1 MNKMIPLS
9 RMHNDRQEK
18 EMFKLLK
25 KYIFIVYLKEVLS
38 TVSGDNYIKK
48 VNKQKLYIYIYKLTC
63 LRKHQML

>member
-25 KYIFIVYLKEVLS
+25 KHIFIVYLKEVLS
-38 TVSGDNYIKK
+38 TVSTGDNYIKK
-48 VNKQKLYIYIYKLTC
+48 VNKQKLYIFI
-63 LRKHQML
+63 

>member
-25 KYIFIVYLKEVLS
+25 KHIFIVYLKEVLS

-48 VNKQKLYIYIYKLTC
+48 VNKQKLYIYI
-63 LRKHQML
+63 